1 MPGRRK
7 QTQLFGR
14 ATKAGILAVTSMT
27 LVPSAHAQMVSDP
40 VGDFLPS
47 FTGPRNADLDVVTTR
62 VAYDGVAFRLDAT
75 SNGPI
80 GTTASGV
87 YVLGFNRGA
96 GTAGLANVAS
106 NVFFDSVVLV
116 NANGTGLVVDTLNGG
131 AVPLPAGAISISGN
145 QISAEVPAS
154 LLPSQGLKPGQYTV
168 NLWPRSALGG
178 DETISDFAPDN
189 SNVRVVLNFPLPL
202 QASVQSEVVIDA
214 VSDRFEDVNNRIAAR
229 RNAGKE
235 GFSLFMTA
243 KSRFGNR
250 GLGHSLADDQ
260 SSWSIGGGVDYSV
273 TPNLLVGVAFAAGR
287 NNTDFSDGGKLR
299 TNIYSPQIFASW
311 HSGGFH
317 LNGFGAYS
325 SVDYKSRRTVPIGT
339 TSFTARAEPDGKAW
353 SFGASAGY
361 DLISGAFT
369 FGPIADILT
378 SRVKIDGYTET
389 GADDF
394 GATLQDRHRRST
406 RLGLGLAAR
415 YGIDYSWGHVA
426 LHGKGRLV
434 QELSDKRDILDAA
447 FSIQPDLLFSLR
459 GPKTGV
465 TYGTVD
471 LGVDAYT
478 KSGFQIGLSYVPRID
493 DDGIVD
499 HSARLSVSKTF

>member
-1 MPGRRK
+1 MLRK
-7 QTQLFGR
+7 NQSQSFGR
-14 ATKAGILAVTSMT
+14 MTMGAVIALTGLS
-27 LVPSAHAQMVSDP
+27 VAPSAYAQVVRDP

-47 FTGPRNADLDVVTTR
+47 FTGPRNGDLDVVTTQ
-62 VAYDGVAFRLDAT
+62 VVYNGTTFRLDAT
-75 SNGPI
+75 NNGPV
-80 GTTASGV
+80 GTTAGGV

-96 GTAGLANVAS
+96 GVAGLANVAS

-116 NANGTGLVVDTLNGG
+116 NANGTGLVVNTLNG
-131 AVPLPAGAISISGN
+131 AATPLPAGSITISGN
-145 QISAEVPAS
+145 QITAVVPAS

-168 NLWPRSALGG
+168 NLWPRSRLGG

-189 SNVRVVLNFPLPL
+189 SNARVVLNFPIPL

-214 VSDRFEDVNNRIAAR
+214 LSDRFEDINNRIAVR
-229 RNAGKE
+229 RGAGKD
-235 GFSLFMTA
+235 GISLFLTA
-243 KSRFGNR
+243 NSRFGNR
-250 GLGHSLADDQ
+250 GLGNSLADDQ
-260 SSWSIGGGVDYSV
+260 SSWSIGGGVDYNV
-273 TPNLLVGVAFAAGR
+273 TPNLLIGAAFAASR
-287 NNTDFSDGGKLR
+287 NDTDFSGGGKLR
-299 TNIYSPQIFASW
+299 TNIYSPQVFASW
-311 HSGGFH
+311 HSGAFH

-325 SVDYKSRRTVPIGT
+325 DVDYNSRRIVPIGT

-361 DLISGAFT
+361 DLVSGVFT

-378 SRVKIDGYTET
+378 TRVKIDGYTET

-406 RLGLGLAAR
+406 RLGLGLAAG
-415 YGIDYSWGHVA
+415 YAIDYPWGHVA
-426 LHGKGRLV
+426 FHGKGRIV
-434 QELSDKRDILDAA
+434 QELSDKRDTFDAA
-447 FSIQPDLLFSLR
+447 FSIQPDLLFNLR

-465 TYGTVD
+465 TYGAVD
-471 LGVDAYT
+471 LGVDTFT
-478 KSGFQIGLSYVPRID
+478 KSGFQVGLSYSPRFD